1 MTAIEVT
8 FLTGRFIATAHH
20 DRAAHEWPPH
30 GARLFSAMVATW
42 ADSDSPDE
50 GERLALEWLEE
61 QPPPSITAPE
71 VAVRRTMSHFVPVN
85 DTRIVSVSSY
95 QNRAA
100 KIAGLVAEREQQDA
114 RSDGELTKKARS
126 LQSKIATQRNVQN
139 LVGKVG
145 STPVKSAMALLP
157 DGRGKKERHF
167 PSVTLVGSTTSEE
180 ESDHS
185 PANVL
190 GDINASVTYTWEAKP
205 PDEILEALD
214 GLLARVT
221 RLGHSS
227 SLVTCRLVDEV
238 PEATHQPG
246 EGTLPLR
253 WIQRGQ
259 LRALQTEHQRHE
271 GIRPRGL
278 PFRGVSYRESNSSKG
293 DVETVLQPSTVGD
306 WVVFEL
312 QPKYR
317 RSPITR
323 TVEFTQV
330 LRRTLL
336 SYAPEPIPE
345 GLSGHLPDSKPT
357 TAPHVSFLA
366 LPNVGHE
373 HADGRIMGLAV
384 SLPYG
389 LDPLARNATL
399 RSISHW
405 EQYYGTDLGEREREL
420 QLKMGERGSLKLQRK
435 QPPFP
440 LVTLNPGLW
449 FRKSRWW
456 ASVTPV
462 ALPTHPGQL
471 RRGSPNARARAWARA
486 EEAVA
491 KCCEYVGLPHP
502 HDVRISFSPFVVGTR
517 RASDFPMFRQGR
529 GKNVTA
535 RRLMHVAVEFPELV
549 SGPLV
554 LGSGRFLGLG
564 LMRSVVEPS
573 KQVRKEGTGN
583 G

>member
-8 FLTGRFIATAHH
+8 FLTGRFVATAHH

-42 ADSDSPDE
+42 ADSDSPDDR
-50 GERLALEWLEE
+50 ERLALEWLEE
-61 QPPPSITAPE
+61 QPPPIITAPE

-85 DTRIVSVSSY
+85 DTRIVSGSSY
-95 QNRAA
+95 QNRAS
-100 KIAGLVAEREQQDA
+100 KIAGLVAEFEQQVA
-114 RSDGELTKKARS
+114 QSDGELTRKALS
-126 LQSKIATQRNVQN
+126 FKSKIATQRKVEN
-139 LVGKVG
+139 LVDKVG
-145 STPVKSAMALLP
+145 STPTSSAMALLP

-167 PSVTLVGSTTSEE
+167 PSVTLLDPKASEE

-185 PANVL
+185 RTNAL
-190 GDINASVTYTWEAKP
+190 GDFNTSVSYTWEDKP
-205 PDEILEALD
+205 PDEILKALD

-227 SLVTCRLVDEV
+227 SLVTCRLVDDA
-238 PEATHQPG
+238 PEATHRPG
-246 EGTLPLR
+246 QGTLSLR

-259 LRALQTEHQRHE
+259 LSALQTEHKRHE

-278 PFRGVSYRESNSSKG
+278 PFRGVPYRKSDSSKG
-293 DVETVLQPSTVGD
+293 SVESRLRPSTTGD
-306 WVVFEL
+306 WIVFEL
-312 QPKYR
+312 QPKDR

-345 GLSGHLPDSKPT
+345 GLSGHLPDGKPT
-357 TAPHVSFLA
+357 KAPHVSFLA
-366 LPNVGHE
+366 LPNIGHE

-405 EQYYGTDLGEREREL
+405 EKNVGTGLGDHERL
-420 QLKMGERGSLKLQRK
+420 LHLKMGERGSLKLQRK

-440 LVTLNPGLW
+440 LVTLNPSLW
-449 FRKSRWW
+449 SRKSRWW

-462 ALPTHPGQL
+462 ALPTHPGDL
-471 RRGSPNARARAWARA
+471 RRGSSNARAKAWARA

-491 KCCEYVGLPHP
+491 KCCEHVGLPHP
-502 HDVRISFSPFVVGTR
+502 QSVRVSFSPFVVGTR
-517 RASDFPMFRQGR
+517 RSSDFPMFKQGR
-529 GKNVTA
+529 GKQVTA
-535 RRLMHVAVEFPELV
+535 RRLLHVAVEFPELV

-564 LMRSVVEPS
+564 LMRPVDAPLT
-573 KQVRKEGTGN
+573 KVRKEGAGN
-583 G
+583 E